1 MGTGKERFA
10 MPKSLQAG
18 LRSLSSYSAMS
29 DNRHDYE
36 PCYFLNDFAGPFRY
50 HCHDFYELYIHY
62 GGAQSYC
69 IDNQMYPL
77 KPCQLMVLPPFHL
90 HGFCGNLRMRNY
102 ERAYVYISPTHLRQA
117 GCGQIDL
124 PRLFTAHADKGQYQ
138 FDMTPQDAEEAK
150 RLVQRMRAGLNDT
163 TPAGRFANHVL
174 LLSFLQVVCQTV
186 SRSRQHVEP
195 MALNDPMQEILL
207 YINEH
212 FTQPVKL
219 DELAHRF
226 GVSVSYLSHG
236 FVKYTGRSV
245 YEYVLYRRVL
255 MAKEMI
261 ASNLSLSEV
270 AYQCGFND
278 YSSFLRAFNR
288 QAGMSPAAYRRKVRG
303 EAE

>member
-1 MGTGKERFA
+1 
-10 MPKSLQAG
+10 MPKSSQADF
-18 LRSLSSYSAMS
+18 RFSYSAMG

-36 PCYFLNDFAGPFRY
+36 PCYHFSDLTGSFGC

-62 GGAQSYC
+62 GGAQAYC
-69 IDNQMYPL
+69 IDNNMYPL
-77 KPCQLMVLPPFHL
+77 QPCQLMVVPPFHL
-90 HGFCGNLRMRNY
+90 HGFRGDLRLKNY
-102 ERAYVYISPTHLRQA
+102 ERAYVYISPSLLRQA

-124 PRLFTAHADKGQYQ
+124 PRLLASRTEKGQYQ
-138 FDMTPQDAEEAK
+138 FIMTPSDAEECK
-150 RLVQRMRAGLNDT
+150 RLVQRMMAGLHDT
-163 TPAGRFANHVL
+163 SPIGRYTNHVL

-186 SRSRQHVEP
+186 SRSREHIEP
-195 MALNDPMQEILL
+195 LALNDPMQEILL

-212 FTQPVKL
+212 FTKPMKL

-226 GVSVSYLSHG
+226 GVSVSYLSHE

-255 MAKEMI
+255 MAKERI
-261 ASNLSLSEV
+261 NSGLPLSEV

-288 QAGMSPAAYRRKVRG
+288 QAGMSPAAYRRQARDG
-303 EAE
+303 AE

>member
-1 MGTGKERFA
+1 
-10 MPKSLQAG
+10 MPKSSQAN
-18 LRSLSSYSAMS
+18 LRSSYSAMG

-36 PCYFLNDFAGPFRY
+36 PCYYFNDLAGPFGY

-62 GGAQSYC
+62 GGAQAYC
-69 IDNQMYPL
+69 IDNNMYPL
-77 KPCQLMVLPPFHL
+77 QPCQLMVVPPFHL
-90 HGFCGNLRMRNY
+90 HGFRGDLRLKNY
-102 ERAYVYISPTHLRQA
+102 ERAYVYISPSLLRQA

-124 PRLFTAHADKGQYQ
+124 PRLLTSRTDKGQYQ
-138 FDMTPQDAEEAK
+138 FNMTPKDAEEGK
-150 RLVQRMRAGLNDT
+150 RLVQRMMAGLHDT
-163 TPAGRFANHVL
+163 SPIGRYTNHVL

-186 SRSRQHVEP
+186 SRSREHIEP
-195 MALNDPMQEILL
+195 LALNDPMQEILL

-212 FTQPVKL
+212 FTKPMKL

-226 GVSVSYLSHG
+226 GVSVSYLSHE

-261 ASNLSLSEV
+261 NSDLPLSEV

-288 QAGMSPAAYRRKVRG
+288 QAGMSPAAYRRQARA